1 MIREDLEANVWKSR
15 REESKDCPSQVGCN
29 VTDEVSEMLMSY
41 NRQSKWH
48 ALRDLMG
55 LQPAGRGDMYM
66 EQ

>member
-1 MIREDLEANVWKSR
+1 MIREGLEANVWMSR
-15 REESKDCPSQVGCN
+15 REESKDGPSQVGCN

-55 LQPAGRGDMYM
+55 LQPAGRGDRYM
-66 EQ
+66 KQ